1 MFSITFGILTVDVV
15 LPTPD
20 EGRELLATYKL
31 SSDSLYT
38 FWTSA
43 VTVLFPYFNISAELE
58 VFLITLLIAYL
69 FEELNS
75 KDGFIVILF
84 WPPTI
89 LIITDS
95 WTTVPKEKGLLFFS
109 KIWIESPTLKLD
121 LSILDFN
128 WMELCVPLIESIIS

>member
-69 FEELNS
+69 FEELKSN
-75 KDGFIVILF
+75 DGTIVILF
-84 WPPTI
+84 CVITK
-89 LIITDS
+89 LSITDS

-109 KIWIESPTLKLD
+109 KICIESPTLKLD